1 MSWMI
6 EDIYHP
12 TCCAAHPQRYDIV
25 QFPINPERKVIFRD
39 NYLNYRVKDIISLE
53 WGKKKGR
60 ISRIFQ
66 WVVAYSNW

>member
-12 TCCAAHPQRYDIV
+12 TCCAPHPQRYDIV

-39 NYLNYRVKDIISLE
+39 NYLNHRVKDIISLE
-53 WGKKKGR
+53 
-60 ISRIFQ
+60 
-66 WVVAYSNW
+66 